1 MKRREPHDVDRTIE
15 PEPRIA
21 VALEYSGGGAPRIT
35 AKGGGALAEEII
47 RLAQTHDVPLR
58 SDRDLV
64 QVLAAIELDQEIP
77 EVLYRAVAEVI
88 AFAYLVRG
96 KVPEGFQ
103 SRTAARDCR
112 REDETDSLSQ

>member
-1 MKRREPHDVDRTIE
+1 MKRH
-15 PEPRIA
+15 EPRDAGRAIEQERRLA
-21 VALEYSGGGAPRIT
+21 IALEYSGRGAPRVT

-47 RLAQTHDVPLR
+47 RLAQAHDVPLR

-77 EVLYRAVAEVI
+77 EVLYHAVAELI

-103 SRTAARDCR
+103 ARHPDTRDSR
-112 REDETDSLSQ
+112 RED

>member
-1 MKRREPHDVDRTIE
+1 MKRHEPQGDTGRTSA
-15 PEPRIA
+15 PEQRLA
-21 VALEYSGGGAPRIT
+21 VALEYSGRGAPRVT
-35 AKGGGALAEEII
+35 AKGDGALAAEII
-47 RLAQTHDVPLR
+47 RLAQAHDIPLR

-112 REDETDSLSQ
+112 RGDD

>member
-1 MKRREPHDVDRTIE
+1 MKRHEPHEAGHTVE
-15 PEPRIA
+15 PERRLA
-21 VALEYSGGGAPRIT
+21 VALEYSGNGAPRVT
-35 AKGGGALAEEII
+35 AQGGGALAEEII
-47 RLAQTHDVPLR
+47 RLAQAHDVPLR

-77 EVLYRAVAEVI
+77 EVLYRAVAELI

-103 SRTAARDCR
+103 GHGPAARDCR
-112 REDETDSLSQ
+112 RQS